1 MKKVLFAHKTHPI
14 EPLGI
19 GYITSSIARGGHES
33 KMILT
38 PKDIDEAVKQIS
50 QKVSEYNPDIF
61 AQSIIFGS
69 HLYAAELN
77 KKVKAR
83 HPNLITILGGPAGT
97 FTPELIE
104 RGFDVVCR
112 YEGEDPF
119 LEFCNA
125 LDKGEDVGNIPNIW
139 VKVNTDLYHTKIRN
153 LKEILDIDDPRYKE
167 ESGFDPDRIRFV
179 NATRNLLQGDSL
191 GNTPAPNRKDQ

>member
-38 PKDIDEAVKQIS
+38 PKDIDEAVKQIC
-50 QKVSEYNPDIF
+50 QKVSEYNTDIF

-125 LDKGEDVGNIPNIW
+125 LESGKDVGNISNLW
-139 VKVNTDLYHTKIRN
+139 VKERPGLYKTEVKRV
-153 LKEILDIDDPRYKE
+153 KQILNVDDSKYKDE
-167 ESGFDPDRIRFV
+167 TG
-179 NATRNLLQGDSL
+179 
-191 GNTPAPNRKDQ
+191 